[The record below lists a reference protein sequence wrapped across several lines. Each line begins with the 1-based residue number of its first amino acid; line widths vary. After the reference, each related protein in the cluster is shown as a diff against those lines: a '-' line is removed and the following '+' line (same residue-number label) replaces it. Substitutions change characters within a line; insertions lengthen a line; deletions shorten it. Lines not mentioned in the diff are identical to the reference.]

1 MGSRYGLE
9 TQVLPRY
16 SWIEFYSLCVRGV
29 ARPGQRPFWFF
40 WASLAL
46 ALLPIALCQAFYIIL
61 TVRPNSIIG
70 VGGYA
75 SFGPL
80 LWGAVFR
87 IPIFLH
93 EQNLFPGLVTRFFAP
108 FARTVF
114 LTYPQTARWLRARQL
129 TVTGLPVRPEILSA
143 TPDAER
149 FGLQPGVKTVL
160 VLGGSRGS
168 RLLTERALAIRYHT
182 KIKKEVQ
189 LLVVTGDQGAIL
201 DDGGARTVL
210 VPYIHEMGTAL
221 ATADLVISRAG
232 ATTLAELAALRK
244 LAIIVPWK
252 DAAGDHQTANAQA
265 QLGRCSILLPE
276 PQLSPDKLV
285 ETIAEFLDKTSVSS
299 SSQRQNV
306 ATNGDQALIHI
317 LHEVLLDAKSAN
329 STTALYRYRWRW
341 HERFGES
348 LP

>member
-9 TQVLPRY
+9 TRVLPRY

-40 WASLAL
+40 WALLAL

-80 LWGAVFR
+80 LWGAVFG

-143 TPDAER
+143 TPDPER

-168 RLLTERALAIRYHT
+168 RLLTERVLAMRYHI
-182 KIKKEVQ
+182 KIKGVQ
-189 LLVVTGDQGAIL
+189 FLVVTGDQGAIC
-201 DDGGARTVL
+201 DDGGVRTVL

-244 LAIIVPWK
+244 PAIIVPWK
-252 DAAGDHQTANAQA
+252 DAAGDHQTANAQ
-265 QLGRCSILLPE
+265 QLVQSGRCFPILPE
-276 PQLSPDKLV
+276 SQLSPDKLV
-285 ETIAEFLDKTSVSS
+285 EAVAESLHKTAVSL
-299 SSQRQNV
+299 QRQNV
-306 ATNGDQALIHI
+306 ARNGDQALIYI
-317 LHEVLLDAKSAN
+317 LHEVLLDAQSAN
-329 STTALYRYRWRW
+329 DTTALYRYRWRW